1 MERPTIQP
9 NLKVDAARSYLKT
22 TYGLDFP
29 SEFFFRPE
37 SATPDGTFEFALCF
51 AGSVSAGAYLAGV
64 ADFLIEALDCWEAAK
79 KAGTPGIPTHT
90 VRLNAMSGTSGGG
103 MTSLILASALG
114 RKITPARA
122 GKSSSLKPPENPL
135 YATWVKGIDI
145 TQLLGVGDLAD
156 EKAKVQSL
164 LDSRRI
170 STLAQE
176 ALTGSSEVVTR
187 SYVANPLHVGVTIGN
202 LNGFEHEF
210 ALKGP
215 TAYGYS
221 ARVHEDVVRF
231 SFEYQSPLNVGMPAN
246 PMADPVELSA
256 RPIGGPLSQW
266 LRPWQLVGQAAMA
279 TGAFPVG
286 LLPRDVLRDWTRCE
300 PRILPIEL
308 GTGGTVALLP
318 ALHAG
323 APTKEYS
330 CLCVD
335 GGTFNNEP
343 FEVARTALCGLLG
356 SNKRTGVDAK
366 RAVVMVDPLVV
377 APGDD
382 FERLRD
388 SDTVIRLISGLVM
401 RSFVD
406 QSRTHLREWTSAM
419 AEDIYSRYLLAP
431 SKGTASGEDAIC
443 GSVLG
448 AFGGF
453 LSEAYREHDFR
464 LGRRNCQRF
473 LQEHFA
479 LPDSNPLFNGWRD
492 KAEMLGKYRCATT
505 DPVTK
510 LACIPIIPLVGA
522 VTETEPEPNWPSRQE
537 FILVR
542 EKIYALLEKRID
554 VLYEHLVADQSWLVR
569 RYLGLGWTFAKPDL
583 LKKVHAAIED
593 ALKAKQ
599 LF

>member
-9 NLKVDAARSYLKT
+9 NLSVDDARTYLKT

-79 KAGTPGIPTHT
+79 KAGTPGVPTHT

-114 RKITPARA
+114 RKITPARV
-122 GKSSSLKPPENPL
+122 GKSSSLKPADNPL

-145 TQLLGVGDLAD
+145 TQLLGVDDLAD

-176 ALTGSSEVVTR
+176 ALTGSSEVLTR

-215 TAYGYS
+215 TSCGYS

-231 SFEYQSPLNVGMPAN
+231 SFEYPSALNVGMPAN
-246 PMADPVELSA
+246 PMADPIDVSA
-256 RPIGGPLSQW
+256 RPIGGALSQW
-266 LRPWQLVGQAAMA
+266 PRPWQLVGQAAMG
-279 TGAFPVG
+279 TGAFPMG
-286 LLPRDVLRDWTRCE
+286 LLPRDVVRDWNRCD
-300 PRILPIEL
+300 PRILPMKP
-308 GTGGTVALLP
+308 GQDGRVALLP

-323 APTKEYS
+323 AATKEYS

-335 GGTFNNEP
+335 GGVFNNEP
-343 FEVARTALCGLLG
+343 FEVARTALSGMLG
-356 SNKRTGVDAK
+356 SNERDGTKTR
-366 RAVVMVDPLVV
+366 RAVVMVDPLVS
-377 APGDD
+377 APEDD

-388 SDTVIRLISGLVM
+388 SDTGLRLIGGVVF
-401 RSFVD
+401 RSLVD

-431 SKGTASGEDAIC
+431 SKGTVSGEDAIC

-479 LPDSNPLFNGWRD
+479 LPESNPLFQGWRD
-492 KAEMLGKYRCATT
+492 APEMNGKFRCPAT
-505 DPVTK
+505 DPVTN
-510 LACIPIIPLVGA
+510 LPCIPIIPLVGA
-522 VTETEPEPNWPSRQE
+522 VTEPESEPNWPSRQE
-537 FILVR
+537 FVLVR
-542 EKIYALLEKRID
+542 EQIYALLEKRID
-554 VLYEHLVADQSWLVR
+554 VLYGQLVADQSWIVR
-569 RYLGLGWTFAKPDL
+569 CYLGLGWRFTKPGL
-583 LKKVHAAIED
+583 LKKVQATIED

>member
-9 NLKVDAARSYLKT
+9 NLSVDDARKYLKT

-64 ADFLIEALDCWEAAK
+64 TDFLVEALDCWEAAK
-79 KAGTPGIPTHT
+79 QAGTPGIPTHT
-90 VRLNAMSGTSGGG
+90 VRLNALSGTSGGG

-122 GKSSSLKPPENPL
+122 GKSSSLKPAENPL

-170 STLAQE
+170 SALAQE
-176 ALTGSSEVVTR
+176 ALTGSSEVMTR

-215 TAYGYS
+215 TSYGYS

-231 SFEYQSPLNVGMPAN
+231 SFEYTAPVNVGMPVN
-246 PMADPVELSA
+246 PMADSVDLSA

-266 LRPWQLVGQAAMA
+266 TRPWQLVGQAAMA

-286 LLPRDVLRDWTRCE
+286 LLPRDVVRDWTRCD
-300 PRILPIEL
+300 PRILPMKP
-308 GTGGTVALLP
+308 GQYGRVALLP

-335 GGTFNNEP
+335 GGVFNNEP
-343 FEVARTALCGLLG
+343 FEVARTALSGVLG
-356 SNKRTGVDAK
+356 SNERDGIKTK
-366 RAVVMVDPLVV
+366 RAVVMVDPLVL
-377 APGDD
+377 APEDD

-388 SDTVIRLISGLVM
+388 SDSVLRLISGLVF

-406 QSRTHLREWTSAM
+406 QSRTHLHEWTSAM

-453 LSEAYREHDFR
+453 LSETYREHDFR

-479 LPDSNPLFNGWRD
+479 LPESNPLFDGWRNT
-492 KAEMLGKYRCATT
+492 AEMQGKYRCATT
-505 DPVTK
+505 DPVTQ

-542 EKIYALLEKRID
+542 EQIYALLEKRID
-554 VLYEHLVADQSWLVR
+554 VLYEHLVADQSWIVR
-569 RYLGLGWTFAKPDL
+569 RYLGIGWMFTKPEL
-583 LKKVHAAIED
+583 LKKVHSAIED